1 MRSISYRMLIGVIIL
16 IILLLVIIV
25 LVSASLL
32 MSTGNPPE
40 GELSGIY
47 GIVSSLESGL
57 AGIITTLSEWI
68 DYIAGQI
75 QKLAGIL

>member
-1 MRSISYRMLIGVIIL
+1 MLIGVIVL
-16 IILLLVIIV
+16 IILLLVIII
-25 LVSASLL
+25 LVTASLL

-47 GIVSSLESGL
+47 GIVASLQSVL
-57 AGIITTLSEWI
+57 AGIITTVAAWI
-68 DYIAGQI
+68 DYAAGQI